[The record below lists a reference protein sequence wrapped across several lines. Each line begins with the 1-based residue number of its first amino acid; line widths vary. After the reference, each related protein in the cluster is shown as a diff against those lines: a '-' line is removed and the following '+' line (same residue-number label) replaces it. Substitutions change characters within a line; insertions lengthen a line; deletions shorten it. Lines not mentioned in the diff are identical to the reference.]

1 MAITLSDTERQYI
14 GLFESVTG
22 AIAVD
27 CVVDADEDRVLFVVA
42 TGEMDV
48 AIGPNGRT
56 VKRLQ
61 DRIGKAVEL
70 VEDADSAEAF
80 VANALAPAAVYGVEI
95 EEEGDDVI
103 AVADVDEADKG
114 AAIGSNGRNVAGARL
129 LADRHFGVTEIR
141 IE

>member
-1 MAITLSDTERQYI
+1 
-14 GLFESVTG
+14 
-22 AIAVD
+22 
-27 CVVDADEDRVLFVVA
+27 
-42 TGEMDV
+42 MDV

-61 DRIGKAVEL
+61 DRIGKSVEL
-70 VEDADSAEAF
+70 VEDADSPETF
-80 VANALAPAAVYGVEI
+80 VANALAPAAVYGVEVV
-95 EEEGDDVI
+95 EEKDEVI

-129 LADRHFGVTEIR
+129 LANRHFGVTEIR

>member
-1 MAITLSDTERQYI
+1 MGITLSDTERQYI
-14 GLFESVTG
+14 GVFESVTG

-27 CVVDADEDRVLFVVA
+27 CTVDESEDRVLFVVA

-56 VKRLQ
+56 VKRLE
-61 DRIGKAVEL
+61 DRLGKSVEL
-70 VEDADSAEAF
+70 VENADSPEVF
-80 VANALAPAAVYGVEI
+80 VANALAPAAVYSVEI
-95 EEEGDDVI
+95 HEEGDEVI

-114 AAIGSNGRNVAGARL
+114 AAIGSGGRNVAGACRL
-129 LADRHFGVTEIR
+129 AERHFGITDIQ